1 MKKIIFLALILSL
14 VTACGQKQ
22 LSPKKVV
29 EDGVEV
35 ILNQFEPYKIEG
47 EPTTFSLSE
56 VLIIDTEKDELA
68 EAGLTD
74 PKTFDVDSEGNIY
87 ILNEGQTESFIFKFD
102 EQGNFK
108 TSFGRK
114 GQGPG
119 EIQVPS
125 GFAIGYQDE
134 ILVTDYGNK
143 KLIIFGG
150 TGNLI
155 QETSTDIN
163 IWEINPL
170 KNGKYL
176 ITKRLID
183 PEGQYLYQFPI
194 LLCDNEYEEIKELDR
209 QKIPNFL
216 NKKGMT
222 LSPYIFMYSIS
233 SDRIFIG
240 NSVRGYDIWVYDFD
254 GHLLRKIK
262 KEYKSGDKEEF
273 IKDIKESLPEETSQ
287 EEKVKFPSQ
296 FPPFKT
302 LFSDD
307 DGRLFVMT
315 SEKGKSSGE
324 YVVDLFNSDGIFV
337 GRTTLKSLFTMLTPG
352 PLVPYIKIKKDRLLC
367 LLRKDSGYKALVVY
381 RMNWE

>member
-1 MKKIIFLALILSL
+1 MKKNIFLSLILIFVS
-14 VTACGQKQ
+14 TCGPKYER
-22 LSPKKVV
+22 PKKIV

-35 ILNQFEPYKIEG
+35 ILNHNEPNKIEA
-47 EPTTFSLSE
+47 EPTTFT
-56 VLIIDTEKDELA
+56 LIEELMIDTEKDEIA

-74 PKTFDVDSEGNIY
+74 PKTFDVDSKGNIY

-102 EQGNFK
+102 GQGYFI
-108 TSFGRK
+108 TSLGRR

-119 EIQVPS
+119 EIQFPS
-125 GFAIGYQDE
+125 GFVIGHQDE
-134 ILVTDYGNK
+134 IIVTDYGNK
-143 KLIIFGG
+143 KLIIYDGSG
-150 TGNLI
+150 SLI

-176 ITKRLID
+176 IVKRLID

-194 LLCDNEYEEIKELDR
+194 LLCDNDFRTIEELDR

-222 LSPYIFMYSIS
+222 LSPYIFMYSVT
-233 SDRIFIG
+233 SDRIFVG
-240 NSVRGYDIWVYDFD
+240 NAVRGYDIWVYDFD
-254 GHLLRKIK
+254 GNLVRKIK

-273 IKDIKESLPEETSQ
+273 IKDIKKNLSEDVSQ
-287 EEKVKFPSQ
+287 EKKVEFPSQ
-296 FPPFKT
+296 LPPFKT

-307 DGRLFVMT
+307 YGRLFVMT
-315 SEKGKSSGE
+315 SEKGKGSGE
-324 YVVDLFNSDGIFV
+324 YVVDIFNSDGIFI
-337 GRTTLKSLFTMLTPG
+337 GRTSLKSLFTMLTPG
-352 PLVPYIKIKKDRLLC
+352 PLYPYIRIQEDRLMC

-381 RMNWE
+381 RMTWE

>member
-1 MKKIIFLALILSL
+1 MSKLIYVVLIAFLFFGCCSNQENVEKKI
-14 VTACGQKQ
+14 
-22 LSPKKVV
+22 

-35 ILNQFEPYKIEG
+35 ILNHFEPFKIEG

-56 VLIIDTEKDELA
+56 VFIIDTEKDKIA

-74 PKTFDVDSEGNIY
+74 PKTFDVDSKGNIY
-87 ILNEGQTESFIFKFD
+87 ILNEGQTENFIFKFD

-108 TSFGRK
+108 TSFGRR

-134 ILVTDYGNK
+134 IIVTDYGNK
-143 KLIIFGG
+143 KLIIFDG

-155 QETSTDIN
+155 RETNTDIN
-163 IWEINPL
+163 IWEVNPL

-176 ITKRLID
+176 IVKRLID
-183 PEGQYLYQFPI
+183 TEGQYLYQFPI
-194 LLCDNEYEEIKELDR
+194 LLCDNEFRTIEELDR

-222 LSPYIFMYSIS
+222 LSPYIFMYCVTSDSI
-233 SDRIFIG
+233 FVG
-240 NSVRGYDIWVYDFD
+240 NAVRGYDIWVYDFN
-254 GHLLRKIK
+254 GNLLRKIK

-273 IKDIKESLPEETSQ
+273 IKDMKKNLPEDASQ
-287 EEKVKFPSQ
+287 EEKVEFPNQ
-296 FPPFKT
+296 LPPFKT

-315 SEKGKSSGE
+315 SEKRKGSEE
-324 YVVDLFNSDGIFV
+324 YLVDIFNPEGIFV
-337 GRTTLKSLFTMLTPG
+337 RRTSLKSLFTMLTPG
-352 PLVPYIKIKKDRLLC
+352 PLYPYIKIKKDRFFC
-367 LLRKDSGYKALVVY
+367 LIRKDSGYKELAVY
-381 RMNWE
+381 MINR

>member
-114 GQGPG
+114 GQGLG